1 MSPTSA
7 QKQATDR
14 YRAKNGRAQVNIEL
28 TPEDRQRWQAYA
40 QARDMSLTAVVRECV
55 ARCMAEDSFAP
66 GDHAG
71 MRHSGCRGG
80 AAPCAPRA
88 RAAGHRGHGG
98 HGLSPLAKWPNP
110 CYNALAMTKNNARF
124 IALTQ
129 RGRHAPR
136 RGLQAACRGRGTFAS
151 EPFL

>member
-1 MSPTSA
+1 MPLTSA

-71 MRHSGCRGG
+71 MRHSDTGAVSVPAPAAGG
-80 AAPCAPRA
+80 ALHPARPMRA
-88 RAAGHRGHGG
+88 
-98 HGLSPLAKWPNP
+98 
-110 CYNALAMTKNNARF
+110 
-124 IALTQ
+124 Q
-129 RGRHAPR
+129 RGIE
-136 RGLQAACRGRGTFAS
+136 GMEGMD
-151 EPFL
+151 